1 MRSLPI
7 QCGTIRITSAT
18 GERRD
23 IRVSGSAKAR
33 LLWLFRNFHI
43 LDFPVLNPEQ
53 QQMIARMWNSESSA
67 ASKTV
72 VPTKVNS
79 TKAGLK
85 AVDDTAHASLDLTS
99 LDLIGT
105 VEGYL
110 PQLYAPPVP
119 APFRV
124 GDYIKVPRVV
134 AHPYRVRL
142 PVLGGM
148 RIRVI
153 WIAMAA
159 IAVLLLGGATA
170 LGPGVLR
177 SVAMGSK
184 VPGPGPGLAPPPRAA
199 IAGSIHPV
207 PATPPVLA
215 TPPVPAAPPVLASA
229 AAKPSPFVVAKP
241 PAFAAEAPSHQPRQL
256 PDAMASKAASPE
268 VTPPRPGPALGNHA
282 PASPPANQEVMIRV
296 RVDSEGHAQDI
307 QVLQGDTK
315 KTSAALSAA
324 KHFYFG
330 PCDGSSNCDH
340 LLKFIEHGDASIVQ
354 RIE

>member
-67 ASKTV
+67 ASKKV
-72 VPTKVNS
+72 VPTKVNPAE
-79 TKAGLK
+79 AGLK
-85 AVDDTAHASLDLTS
+85 VVDSAVDDTAHASLDLTS

-124 GDYIKVPRVV
+124 GDHIKVPLVV
-134 AHPYRVRL
+134 APPSRMRL
-142 PVLGGM
+142 TVPDGV
-148 RIRVI
+148 RIRVV
-153 WIAMAA
+153 WSAMAA
-159 IAVLLLGGATA
+159 MAVLLLGGAIA

-199 IAGSIHPV
+199 IVGSIHPV
-207 PATPPVLA
+207 PAP
-215 TPPVPAAPPVLASA
+215 PPVPATPPVLASA
-229 AAKPSPFVVAKP
+229 AAKPSPFVVVKP
-241 PAFAAEAPSHQPRQL
+241 PAFAAEAPSHQPLQL

-268 VTPPRPGPALGNHA
+268 VTPPHPGPALGNHA
-282 PASPPANQEVMIRV
+282 PTSPPANHEVVILV
-296 RVDSEGHAQDI
+296 SVDGEGHAQDI
-307 QVLQGDTK
+307 RVLRGDPK
-315 KTSAALSAA
+315 KTSAALSVA

-330 PCDGSSNCDH
+330 PCGGSSNCDH
-340 LLKFIEHGDASIVQ
+340 LLKFTEHGDASIVQ